1 MKLRSGNSPW
11 RAEVSGLPQN
21 TNAGDLFTRV
31 TGFHFRTP
39 GGCSAFPGIE
49 RLGQELTLSLP
60 GEAIYLKA
68 DSTRLDQIFGKLLGN
83 TSNYS
88 GPGGRIGLSAERAAA
103 PGPNGPEVLVTVRD
117 TGIGTAPDVLPHVFD
132 LFVQA
137 DRASERAYG
146 GLGIGLTLVQRL
158 VELHGGSVEAWKR
171 GSAERGF
178 GTGQQVCGATAG
190 PAGTRRSAAAAARID
205 RKGAFV
211 PDADRGRQCR
221 RRGDDGDVAGTA
233 RAPDPLRFQRA
244 GRGWPSPR
252 GSSPRWFC

>member
-1 MKLRSGNSPW
+1 MKLRSGTSPW

-21 TNAGDLFTRV
+21 TNAGDLFTGV

-39 GGCSAFPGIE
+39 GRCSAFPGIK

-171 GSAERGF
+171 GARVWDWAASLW
-178 GTGQQVCGATAG
+178 CDC
-190 PAGTRRSAAAAARID
+190 RSCRD
-205 RKGAFV
+205 
-211 PDADRGRQCR
+211 PSLR
-221 RRGDDGDVAGTA
+221 RR
-233 RAPDPLRFQRA
+233 RRPH
-244 GRGWPSPR
+244 
-252 GSSPRWFC
+252 